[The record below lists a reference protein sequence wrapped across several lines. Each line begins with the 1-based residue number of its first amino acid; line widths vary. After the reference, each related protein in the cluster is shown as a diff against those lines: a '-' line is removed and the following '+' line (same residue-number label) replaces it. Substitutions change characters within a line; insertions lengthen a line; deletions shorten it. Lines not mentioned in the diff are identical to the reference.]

1 MKIYLFFL
9 LIILNVSIVCAQKQ
23 GNIWYFGDHAGLDFN
38 TGNPVALT
46 NGQTNLTNGIGQGEG
61 TAVICDSSGT
71 LLFYSNGEKIWNRNH
86 QIMMNGDTLLSNFSS
101 TQSSL
106 IVPLPGSN
114 QLFYLFTT
122 DDFNIDNLQYGLR
135 YSVVD
140 MCLDNGLGAIIIGQ
154 KNILLLDTVSE
165 KLTAVRHKNGIDYWI
180 IAHKYFSDEFYA
192 YLFTTNG
199 IVDTVITHIG
209 SIHRDNCLP
218 PSSKPTL
225 AAIGYMKASPNGKKL
240 ALVSLN
246 TCDNLKELFD
256 FSDSSGVV
264 SNYIDLELPVDTV
277 GEGGYGLSFSPDN
290 SKLYFTDTK
299 NVFQYDLN
307 TGNANSIRN
316 SKTQVSPFTS
326 FTNDASAALQIGP
339 DGKIYVARPPNPFLA
354 VINNPNQQGINCNFQ
369 DNALSLNN
377 KTCDMGLPNF
387 IDSYDYSNTVANCN
401 VGISEINNIGLS
413 LKIYPNPAQQS
424 FNIELPQQQNFNL
437 VVYDVTGRKVFQR
450 TNATGIVNIDFS
462 NFDAGIYFIQAVNE
476 KNSLSCKLIK
486 Q

>member
-46 NGQTNLTNGIGQGEG
+46 NGQTNLINGIGEG

-71 LLFYSNGEKIWNRNH
+71 LLFYSNGNKIWNRNQ
-86 QIMMNGDTLLSNFSS
+86 QIMMNGDSLLSNFSS

-106 IVPLPGSN
+106 IVPFPGSN

-122 DDFNIDNLQYGLR
+122 DDWDIGNLQYGLR

-140 MCLDNGLGAIIIGQ
+140 ICLDNGLGAIIIGQ

-192 YLFTTNG
+192 YLFTNNG
-199 IVDTVITHIG
+199 IVDTVITQIG
-209 SIHRDNCLP
+209 SIHKDNCSP
-218 PSSKPTL
+218 PSPFPSC

-256 FSDSSGVV
+256 FNDSSGVL
-264 SNYIDLELPVDTV
+264 SNYIDLELQVDTF
-277 GEGGYGLSFSPDN
+277 GGYGLSFSPDN

-299 NVFQYDLN
+299 NIYQYDLS

-316 SKTQVSPFTS
+316 SKTQISSFTS
-326 FTNDASAALQIGP
+326 FTNDASLALQIGP
-339 DGKIYVARPPNPFLA
+339 DGKIYVARPTEHFLA

-369 DNALSLNN
+369 DSAVSLNN
-377 KTCDMGLPNF
+377 MMCNMGLPNF
-387 IDSYDYSNTVANCN
+387 IDSYDYSNTTYNCETDIYEFDN
-401 VGISEINNIGLS
+401 KSIAITIS
-413 LKIYPNPAQQS
+413 PNPAQQS
-424 FNIELPQQQNFNL
+424 FNIDLPDQQNFNL
-437 VVYDVTGRKVFQR
+437 FVYDVTGRKVIER
-450 TNATGIVNIDFS
+450 KNTTGAVKVDCSSFS
-462 NFDAGIYFIQAVNE
+462 SGIYFVQAVNE
-476 KNSLSCKLIK
+476 KIILTGKLIK
-486 Q
+486 E

>member
-1 MKIYLFFL
+1 M
-9 LIILNVSIVCAQKQ
+9 NVSIVCAQNQ
-23 GNIWYFGDHAGLDFN
+23 GNIWYFGDHAGLNFN

-46 NGQTNLTNGIGQGEG
+46 NGQTILINGIGEG
-61 TAVICDSSGT
+61 TAVICDSSGA
-71 LLFYSNGEKIWNRNH
+71 LLFYSNGNKIWNRNQ
-86 QIMMNGDTLLSNFSS
+86 QIMMNGDSLLSNFSS

-122 DDFNIDNLQYGLR
+122 DDWDIGNLQYGLR

-165 KLTAVRHKNGIDYWI
+165 KLTAVRHKNEIDYWI

-192 YLFTTNG
+192 YLFTNNG
-199 IVDTVITHIG
+199 IVDTVITQIG
-209 SIHRDNCLP
+209 SIHRDNCSP
-218 PSSKPTL
+218 PPPYPSR

-256 FSDSSGVV
+256 FNDSSGVV
-264 SNYIDLELPVDTV
+264 SNYIDLELQVDTF
-277 GEGGYGLSFSPDN
+277 GGYGLSFSPDN

-299 NVFQYDLN
+299 NVYQYDLN

-316 SKTQVSPFTS
+316 SKTQISSFTS
-326 FTNDASAALQIGP
+326 FTNDASLALQIGP
-339 DGKIYVARPPNPFLA
+339 DGKIYIARPNKHFLA

-369 DNALSLNN
+369 DSAISLNN
-377 KTCDMGLPNF
+377 MMCNMGLPNF
-387 IDSYDYSNTVANCN
+387 IDSYDYSNTTYDCET
-401 VGISEINNIGLS
+401 GINEPDNKNLS
-413 LKIYPNPAQQS
+413 IKFYPNPAQQS

-437 VVYDVTGRKVFQR
+437 FVYDVTGRKVYQR
-450 TNATGIVNIDFS
+450 KNATGTVTINCNIF
-462 NFDAGIYFIQAVNE
+462 NAGVYFIKAISERTV
-476 KNSLSCKLIK
+476 LTGKLIK
-486 Q
+486 E